1 MVSRML
7 GAGVLEVSVRKKLVT
22 SEVVAKGPAEGGEWL
37 DLEDIARVEI
47 TSEDE
52 RFPIEHALGKDGT
65 MGWRASMTG
74 PQIVRLLFDAPLA
87 IRRIQL
93 HFVDKVSE
101 RSQEFA
107 VFAGEAGELGEVVR
121 QQWNFSPHG
130 TTEEIEDY
138 TVDLRDVTVLE
149 LRIDPDRSHD
159 PKQSRHYASLQR
171 LRLA

>member
-1 MVSRML
+1 
-7 GAGVLEVSVRKKLVT
+7 
-22 SEVVAKGPAEGGEWL
+22 
-37 DLEDIARVEI
+37 
-47 TSEDE
+47 
-52 RFPIEHALGKDGT
+52 
-65 MGWRASMTG
+65 MTG

-107 VFAGEAGELGEVVR
+107 VFAGEVGELGEVVR

-130 TTEEIEDY
+130 TTEESEDY

-159 PKQSRHYASLQR
+159 PKQSRHHASLQR